1 MTDHPRRSYD
11 LLLENI
17 EADLRSGA
25 IALGDQLPGE
35 RTLAETYG
43 ISRASVRE
51 GIRILDAMGV
61 LRSSAGS
68 GPKSGAIIISEPSA
82 GLSSALRL
90 HMASSRLPVADIVQT
105 RVLLETWAATT
116 AAARPPS
123 GTGENTGDNTG
134 EDTEE
139 YPTETTPGATADG
152 AEDRLARATALLE
165 AMDAPDI
172 EREAFH
178 LLDAR
183 FHVELSSLAGNAVI
197 ETMMA
202 SLSGAISG
210 YVQNAV
216 DGMENWPEILTQ
228 LQSQHHG
235 IHAAVAAR
243 RGDDAARLL
252 REHIEWF
259 YAQIPAE
266 DTAPAVPADG

>member
-1 MTDHPRRSYD
+1 MQRPHTPGTWQDGAVTEHPRRSYD

-25 IALGDQLPGE
+25 ISLGDQLPGE

-61 LRSSAGS
+61 LRSSSGS

-105 RVLLETWAATT
+105 RVLLETWAAAT

-123 GTGENTGDNTG
+123 E
-134 EDTEE
+134 
-139 YPTETTPGATADG
+139 AADE
-152 AEDRLARATALLE
+152 ALARAAALLE

-178 LLDAR
+178 LLDAQ

-210 YVQNAV
+210 YVKNAV
-216 DGMENWPEILTQ
+216 DRMPDWTAVMIQ
-228 LQSQHHG
+228 LQAQHHG
-235 IHAAVAAR
+235 IYDAVASR
-243 RGDDAARLL
+243 RGEDAARLL

-259 YAQIPAE
+259 YAQIPADQSSE
-266 DTAPAVPADG
+266 A

>member
-1 MTDHPRRSYD
+1 MTEQPRRSYD

-25 IALGDQLPGE
+25 ISLGDQLPGE

-61 LRSSAGS
+61 LRSSSGS

-116 AAARPPS
+116 AAGRPAS
-123 GTGENTGDNTG
+123 DAKA
-134 EDTEE
+134 
-139 YPTETTPGATADG
+139 GA
-152 AEDRLARATALLE
+152 LARAAALLE
-165 AMDAPDI
+165 AMDAPGI
-172 EREAFH
+172 ERETFH
-178 LLDAR
+178 VLDAQ
-183 FHVELSSLAGNAVI
+183 FHVELTSLAGNAVI

-210 YVQNAV
+210 YVKNAV
-216 DGMENWPEILTQ
+216 DGMQDWTEVMIK
-228 LQSQHHG
+228 LQAQHHG
-235 IHAAVAAR
+235 IYEAVAEG

-259 YAQIPAE
+259 YARIPAGG
-266 DTAPAVPADG
+266 ADKTGA

>member
-1 MTDHPRRSYD
+1 MTDQPRRSYD

-17 EADLRSGA
+17 EADLRSGV
-25 IALGDQLPGE
+25 ISLGDQLPGE

-61 LRSSAGS
+61 LRSSSGS

-105 RVLLETWAATT
+105 RVLLETWAAAA

-123 GTGENTGDNTG
+123 DAA
-134 EDTEE
+134 EE
-139 YPTETTPGATADG
+139 A
-152 AEDRLARATALLE
+152 LARAAALLE
-165 AMDAPDI
+165 AMDAPNI

-178 LLDAR
+178 LLDAQ
-183 FHVELSSLAGNAVI
+183 FHVQLSSMAGNAVI

-210 YVQNAV
+210 YVKNAV
-216 DGMENWPEILTQ
+216 DVMEDWPAVMKH
-228 LQSQHHG
+228 LQAQHHG
-235 IHAAVAAR
+235 IYDAVASG

-259 YAQIPAE
+259 YAQIPE
-266 DTAPAVPADG
+266 EGSSGSENREKDSKQPDKM

>member
-1 MTDHPRRSYD
+1 MTEHPRRSYD

-25 IALGDQLPGE
+25 ISLGDQLPGE

-61 LRSSAGS
+61 LRSSSGS

-105 RVLLETWAATT
+105 RVLLETWAAAA

-123 GTGENTGDNTG
+123 GAVDE
-134 EDTEE
+134 
-139 YPTETTPGATADG
+139 A
-152 AEDRLARATALLE
+152 LARAAALLE
-165 AMDAPDI
+165 AMDAPEI

-178 LLDAR
+178 LLDAQ

-210 YVQNAV
+210 YVKNAV
-216 DGMENWPEILTQ
+216 DRMEDWTAVMTQ
-228 LQSQHHG
+228 LQLQHHG
-235 IHAAVAAR
+235 IFDAVASR

-259 YAQIPAE
+259 YARIPA
-266 DTAPAVPADG
+266 DDGDGQ

>member
-1 MTDHPRRSYD
+1 MTDQPRRSYD

-17 EADLRSGA
+17 EADLRSGV
-25 IALGDQLPGE
+25 ISLGDQLPGE

-61 LRSSAGS
+61 LRSSSGS

-90 HMASSRLPVADIVQT
+90 HMASNRLPVADIVQT
-105 RVLLETWAATT
+105 RVLLETWAAAT

-123 GTGENTGDNTG
+123 ESAK
-134 EDTEE
+134 
-139 YPTETTPGATADG
+139 GA
-152 AEDRLARATALLE
+152 LARASALLD

-172 EREAFH
+172 ERETFH
-178 LLDAR
+178 HLDAQ

-210 YVQNAV
+210 YVKNAV
-216 DGMENWPEILTQ
+216 DVMENWPAVMKH
-228 LQSQHHG
+228 LQAQHHG
-235 IHAAVAAR
+235 IYDAVAAG
-243 RGDDAARLL
+243 RGDEAARLL

-259 YAQIPAE
+259 YAQIPPE
-266 DTAPAVPADG
+266 DSAGTADR